1 VPPCFLTNFPKV
13 GTHLMRH
20 ILGMR
25 LDESL
30 LIGIEVGREY
40 DALLMQ
46 RCRLY
51 PTGISGYILPIP
63 ELLAFAQEVPSFL
76 LLRNPRDAIVSWHH
90 WLDKASRDSR
100 LAWVKDSDLNYKD
113 FEGAARKD
121 LLIENLYVSMEEFD
135 PWLDTDITVLRYEG
149 LIESPETELVPVAE
163 ALGTP
168 LDVLVERSRFRG
180 GKTFRKGLVG
190 EWKHEFTK
198 KQLSRFD
205 ELYGHIME
213 AWGYD

>member
-30 LIGIEVGREY
+30 LIGIEVGRENN
-40 DALLMQ
+40 ALVMQ

-51 PTGISGYILPIP
+51 PTGISGHILPIP

-76 LLRNPRDAIVSWHH
+76 LLRNPRDTIVSWHH
-90 WLDKASRDSR
+90 WLDKAIRGSR
-100 LAWVKDSDLNYKD
+100 LTWAEDGVLNYKD
-113 FEGAARKD
+113 FEGDARKD
-121 LLIENLYVSMEEFD
+121 VLIENLYVSMEEFA
-135 PWLDTDITVLRYEG
+135 PWLETDIIVIHYESI
-149 LIESPETELVPVAE
+149 LETPEKALAPVAE
-163 ALGTP
+163 AIGAD
-168 LDVLVERSRFRG
+168 LDVLVEKSRFRG
-180 GKTFRKGLVG
+180 GKTFRKGVAG

-198 KQLSRFD
+198 KQLSRID